1 MKKSLYIF
9 LVLILFSN
17 VSAQDDWLQ
26 GWRDA
31 TIAFG
36 VLDTALVK
44 HPITDKFIIKPNGDT
59 LRVQYFK
66 VIGTGVI
73 FANPDTTDIA
83 PYIVTAKHV
92 FFNPKK
98 DWKPDK
104 LRIRFSWFSEKSVFD
119 YHGIEI
125 NLKVNNKYIWTP
137 HPNSY
142 VDLAILPLKVS
153 IKDAG
158 KGSITPVRINNIA
171 TIDDAFEGASILLFG
186 YPGAV
191 GPDYWTKPIVRNGV
205 IAHVNY
211 KHFGDVP
218 FLIDAMVFPGNS
230 GGPVFT
236 VPSGM
241 KRFGNFG
248 IGGNSKFLGIVSSV
262 YRETVNVEPASTPY
276 VITSKDST
284 TNHYKTF
291 DFIGLSVIEPADKVK
306 ELFKALK
313 IVK

>member
-1 MKKSLYIF
+1 MKKLLYTIF
-9 LVLILFSN
+9 ILILLSN
-17 VSAQDDWLQ
+17 LNAQDDWLQ

-36 VLDTALVK
+36 VLDSAFLK
-44 HPITDKFIIKPNGDT
+44 HPITNKFIIKPNGDT

-73 FANPDTTDIA
+73 FANPDTTDIT

-92 FFNPKK
+92 FFNPEKK
-98 DWKPDK
+98 WKPDK
-104 LRIRFSWFSEKSVFD
+104 LQIRFSWFSEKSVVD

-125 NLKVNNKYIWTP
+125 NLKVNNNFIWTP

-153 IKDAG
+153 IKEAG
-158 KGSITPVRINNIA
+158 KRSITPVRINNIA

-248 IGGNSKFLGIVSSV
+248 IGGQSKFLGIVSSV
-262 YRETVNVEPASTPY
+262 YRESINVEPASTSF
-276 VITSKDST
+276 VETSTDSINT
-284 TNHYKTF
+284 HYKTF
-291 DFIGLSVIEPADKVK
+291 DFIGLSVIEPAEKVK
-306 ELFKALK
+306 ELFQALK
-313 IVK
+313 RVK